1 MKNIGEISPESELQK
16 KKRELREVQAS
27 LVEIG
32 RRVLTQERLTGV
44 GLEVNDDKALLGS
57 LHQRESELIGEI
69 SKLG

>member
-1 MKNIGEISPESELQK
+1 MKNIGEIAPESELQK